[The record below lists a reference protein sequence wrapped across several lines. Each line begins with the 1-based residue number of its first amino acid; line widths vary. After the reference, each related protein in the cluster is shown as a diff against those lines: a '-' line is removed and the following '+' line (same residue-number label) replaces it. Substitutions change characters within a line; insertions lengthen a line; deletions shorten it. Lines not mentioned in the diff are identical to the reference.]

1 MFGFAGTR
9 TTILPPKHPIKP
21 IFTQKYRSE
30 QHWKRNLLL
39 LWHWTFQTLIKMAF
53 DVHFESGILSV
64 KTVRDFYLALKH
76 TNPRVQI
83 KMGPDTRRS
92 WIFWVKVK
100 FLGYV
105 WISLVRR
112 LWYWSFIV
120 SKYQNMSIFYL
131 MTYDI
136 DREICHCDNFCINH
150 QFNSCLIILVKVSGK
165 HSKVNHYTITNPKIH
180 QN

>member
-30 QHWKRNLLL
+30 QHWKRNFLL
-39 LWHWTFQTLIKMAF
+39 LWQWTFKTL
-53 DVHFESGILSV
+53 V
-64 KTVRDFYLALKH
+64 KTALY
-76 TNPRVQI
+76 RLSWD
-83 KMGPDTRRS
+83 GPGFWNFIRPS
-92 WIFWVKVK
+92 PIFRLHWVKL
-100 FLGYV
+100 LGYV